1 MSIWGIIRT
10 IFEVALVSVT
20 LWAVFHEDRL
30 ADFEERVIARLR
42 RRKFKVIHTGAKIS
56 STCMPSAA
64 RER

>member
-1 MSIWGIIRT
+1 MGISGIIRT

-30 ADFEERVIARLR
+30 ADFEERFIARFR
-42 RRKFKVIHTGAKIS
+42 RRRLKVIRTGIEVS